1 MPAITPEESH
11 VAEVV
16 GEKNDGAI
24 LTATE
29 DPNNNTPKDKDT
41 SEYLDGWALWYLAMA
56 LMSSGFVLSLDNT
69 ILGTYLRVC
78 TMVMPI

>member
-16 GEKNDGAI
+16 DQKNDGAI
-24 LTATE
+24 FAVTE
-29 DPNNNTPKDKDT
+29 EPNNNIPKDEDT
-41 SEYLDGWALWYLAMA
+41 SAYLDGWALWYLAMA

-69 ILGTYLRVC
+69 ILGTHLRVC
-78 TMVMPI
+78 NIAIPI